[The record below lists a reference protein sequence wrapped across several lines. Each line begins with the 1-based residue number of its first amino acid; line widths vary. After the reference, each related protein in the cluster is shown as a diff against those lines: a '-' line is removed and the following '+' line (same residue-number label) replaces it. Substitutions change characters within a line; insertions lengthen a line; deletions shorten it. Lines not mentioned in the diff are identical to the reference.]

1 MRNPLSKK
9 IVDIQPSGIRK
20 FFDLVSSIPDAI
32 SLGVGEPDFDTPWRI
47 REEGI
52 YSLER
57 GRTFYTSNAGLKELK
72 EEIGKYLQRKINV
85 SYDPNSE
92 IIVTVGGSEG
102 IDIALRAMLDPG
114 DEVLIPQ
121 PCYVSYLPCTVLAD
135 GVPVTIPL
143 KEENEFRLTAEELEA
158 AITPRTKILVLPF
171 PNNPT
176 GAIMTKEDLEPVA
189 ELVKKYDLYVLSD
202 EIYSELTYKT
212 EHVSIASLPG
222 MRERTLV
229 INGFSKGFAM
239 TGWRLGY
246 ICGPEIITEQML
258 KIHQFAIMCAPTN
271 SQYAAIEGL
280 RNCKD
285 EVSQMRTSY
294 NQRRRYLLS
303 EFKKIGLKCFE
314 PFGAFYVFPCIKEFG
329 MTSEEFAERFLEE
342 EKVAVVPGTAFGE
355 CGEGFVRISYA
366 YSLEDLKEAVG
377 RFERFIERLRIS
389 DSQEKQ
395 AAGE

>member
-20 FFDLVSSIPDAI
+20 FFDLVNSIPDAI

-85 SYDPNSE
+85 SYNPNSE

-158 AITPRTKILVLPF
+158 AITPKTKILVLPF

-176 GAIMTKEDLEPVA
+176 GAIMTKEDLEPIA

-280 RNCKD
+280 RNCED
-285 EVSQMRTSY
+285 EVLQMRTSY
-294 NQRRRYLLS
+294 NQRRRYLLN

-377 RFERFIERLRIS
+377 RFERFIERLRIT